1 MKKLI
6 KQNLGG
12 KKILFLFVLTNIV
25 YASMLLITIPQVMQ
39 FSDGMAL
46 LDMMP
51 AGYSHAYVRTL
62 FDTLGEPGR
71 NAYLYRQIPL
81 DMLYPGLFGVSYC
94 LIMAYFLNKLDRL
107 DSKLF
112 YLCLIPVFSAVFDYG
127 ENIGIITMLGSY
139 PDISGLA
146 AQTTAVFSVLKS
158 TSTSL
163 YFIALLLVL
172 IALGKARWLPT
183 APRH

>member
-12 KKILFLFVLTNIV
+12 KKILVLFLMTTLV
-25 YASMLLITIPQVMQ
+25 YAAMLLITIPQVMQ
-39 FSDGMAL
+39 FSHGMTL

-94 LIMAYFLNKLDRL
+94 LIMAYFLNKLGRL
-107 DSKLF
+107 ESRLF
-112 YLCLIPVFSAVFDYG
+112 YLCLMPVFSAIFDYG

-139 PDISGLA
+139 PDISSLV
-146 AQTTAVFSVLKS
+146 AQITVVFSVLKS
-158 TSTSL
+158 TSTSI
-163 YFIALLLVL
+163 YFIALILLL
-172 IALGKARWLPT
+172 IALAKARLTPT